1 MNENEVT
8 QAEITASIIEGKG
21 NASYIGATKVISLRL
36 PVFLEAEIQAF
47 AHKSGKTR
55 NGMVAMLL
63 QTGIEQVKQ
72 HLSEEAL
79 DEIQLLMQERLN
91 DVFAEGAE

>member
-21 NASYIGATKVISLRL
+21 NSSYIGATKVISLRL

-72 HLSEEAL
+72 HLSDEVLE
-79 DEIQLLMQERLN
+79 EIQGLMQERLA
-91 DVFAEGAE
+91 DGLAEGAE

>member
-79 DEIQLLMQERLN
+79 AEIELLMQERLA
-91 DVFAEGAE
+91 DGFADGGE

>member
-21 NASYIGATKVISLRL
+21 NASYLGATKVISLRL
-36 PVFLEAEIQAF
+36 PVFLEAEVQAF

-79 DEIQLLMQERLN
+79 AEIELLMQERLA
-91 DVFAEGAE
+91 DGFVEGGE

>member
-79 DEIQLLMQERLN
+79 AEIELLMQERLA
-91 DVFAEGAE
+91 DCFADGGE

>member
-36 PVFLEAEIQAF
+36 PLFLEAEIQAF

-63 QTGIEQVKQ
+63 KTGIEQVKQ
-72 HLSEEAL
+72 HLSDEVLE
-79 DEIQLLMQERLN
+79 EIQELMQERLA
-91 DVFAEGAE
+91 DGLAEGAE

>member
-21 NASYIGATKVISLRL
+21 NASYIGATKVISLRP
-36 PVFLEAEIQAF
+36 PVFLEAEVQAF

-63 QTGIEQVKQ
+63 QTGIDQVKQ
-72 HLSEEAL
+72 HLSTESLEEI
-79 DEIQLLMQERLN
+79 ESLMQERLV
-91 DVFAEGAE
+91 DGFVQGAE